1 MNDHK
6 RIDNMENQ
14 ERRDGHAGTVAAVMR
29 RINAEGWRQRK
40 HFRDRWIAFA
50 EAGYA
55 ENGNVGLTFML
66 PGGSEYNARVLRD
79 KVKAVLL
86 PSGSLRESPEACR
99 LVSTV
104 TDGLLTA
111 AGKAARLRKENGILT
126 LTVTVSEEF
135 VARHLEGGRH
145 GE

>member
-6 RIDNMENQ
+6 RRYNMENQ
-14 ERRDGHAGTVAAVMR
+14 EKRDGSAGTAAAVMR

-55 ENGNVGLTFML
+55 ENGNVRLIFML
-66 PGGSEYNARVLRD
+66 PGDSEYNTRVLRD
-79 KVKAVLL
+79 KVKAVLR
-86 PSGSLRESPEACR
+86 PGGSLKESPEACR
-99 LVSTV
+99 LVNGV
-104 TDGLLTA
+104 TDGLLTEA
-111 AGKAARLRKENGILT
+111 DKAARLRKKNTVLA

-135 VARHLEGGRH
+135 AARYLGG
-145 GE
+145 GEP